1 MVGARVIRNE
11 VGNRVAITAGRNA
24 ARATVVG
31 FVEGS
36 KVGRSVSL
44 WERNSTG
51 NSLGS
56 SDGTPVGRTVG
67 VNEGKT
73 EGSSDGTGVV
83 GPLVGD

>member
-1 MVGARVIRNE
+1 MVGARVIRNG

-51 NSLGS
+51 NSVGS
-56 SDGTPVGRTVG
+56 LDGTPVGKTV
-67 VNEGKT
+67 GKT
-73 EGSSDGTGVV
+73 EGSSDGIGVV